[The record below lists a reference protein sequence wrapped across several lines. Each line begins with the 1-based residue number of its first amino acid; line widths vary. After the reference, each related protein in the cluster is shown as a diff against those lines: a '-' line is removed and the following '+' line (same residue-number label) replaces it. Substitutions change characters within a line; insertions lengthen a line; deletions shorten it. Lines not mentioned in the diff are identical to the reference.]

1 MSRRQRLARSA
12 PAGLLLVLVGTWVV
26 WYPPSPDLAA
36 QVFRVHLFTADG
48 FALWDN
54 NWYGGHYLPSYSLLL
69 PALGAFVG
77 LRAIGTLSALVSVWA
92 FSRLLRRCELARP
105 NAARAVF
112 ALSVAGDLFIGR
124 ITFALGV
131 AIGLLALL
139 ASTRSSRRSRLLTG
153 CLSLACA
160 AASPVA
166 AIFLA
171 LGACADWSVSRR
183 TARAL
188 ALAAPALVLTGAFAV
203 LLPEGGY
210 EPFAAS
216 SLLAAG
222 GASLCVLLLAPAT
235 QRLLRATFALYLL
248 VLFGCFVVP
257 SPVGSNAV
265 RFGVLFAPAMLIGC
279 VTIADV
285 QTRAASLIALA
296 RRMRRSRPY
305 RAAELRAG
313 IASSML
319 AACVALMLGW
329 QLTGPLSQSVGASL
343 SPSSRA
349 SFYAPV
355 IRYIERADGGRPV
368 RIEVP
373 FTSSHWDAAVLGAH
387 FMLARGWERQLDTNY
402 DALFYEPSLSASS
415 YRAWLLANGVSYVA
429 LSDAPLDFS
438 SVQEAALIRAG
449 LPFLRLAM
457 RTAHWRIYD
466 VRGAQALVSGPG
478 SLQTLNGDGFSL
490 AARHA
495 GRFLVR
501 VHYTPYW
508 SVVAGSATLGLA
520 PDDWTEVYVK
530 RPGTIAVDAELSFGA
545 IGAAGA

>member
-1 MSRRQRLARSA
+1 MSRRRRLASRA
-12 PAGLLLVLVGTWVV
+12 PAVLLLVLVATWVL

-36 QVFRVHLFTADG
+36 QVFRVHLFKADG
-48 FALWDN
+48 FSLWDN

-69 PALGAFVG
+69 PALGAFAG
-77 LRAIGTLSALVSVWA
+77 LRAIGALSALLSVWA
-92 FSRLLRRCELARP
+92 FGRLLRRCELARP

-139 ASTRSSRRSRLLTG
+139 ASTHSSGRSRLLTG

-183 TARAL
+183 TSRAL
-188 ALAAPALVLTGAFAV
+188 ALGAPALVLTGAFAV

-210 EPFAAS
+210 EPFAVS

-222 GASLCVLLLAPAT
+222 GASLCVLLLAPAR

-248 VLFGCFVVP
+248 VLLGCYVVP

-279 VTIADV
+279 ITIADV
-285 QTRAASLIALA
+285 QARSASLIALV
-296 RRMRRSRPY
+296 RRTRRLRPY

-319 AACVALMLGW
+319 AACVVLMLGW

-343 SPSSRA
+343 SRSSRA
-349 SFYAPV
+349 SFYTPV
-355 IRYIERADGGRPV
+355 IRFIERADGGRPV

-402 DALFYEPSLSASS
+402 DALFYEPSLSASA

-438 SVQEAALIRAG
+438 SAQEAALIRAG
-449 LPFLRLAM
+449 LPFLRLALH
-457 RTAHWRIYD
+457 TAHWRIYE

-478 SLQTLNGDGFSL
+478 SLQTLNGDGFSI
-490 AARHA
+490 AARHP

-520 PDDWTEVYVK
+520 PDDWTEVYAK
-530 RPGTIAVDAELSFGA
+530 RAGTIAVDAELSLGA
-545 IGAAGA
+545 MGAAGG